1 MASRQPLQPMD
12 VTSLKAVLSE
22 WRLQL
27 VPSRFEKAQQP
38 DPQMIQLGL
47 RSLDGMQWLLLSWQ
61 ADAARLY
68 RIDPP
73 ARSGEGSTLAQQLQH
88 GLRGLA
94 LVEIRQ
100 PGWERVVELGF
111 ARRPD
116 DPIERWLVAELMG
129 RRSNLL
135 LLDGQR
141 QVVTLARQV
150 KDSQSRL
157 RPLTTG
163 DAYTSPPVLQG
174 EPPQQPGSQEVWQ
187 RRLMLRSQPLGEALL
202 EAYQGVSPAL
212 VRQLLDDEQRQR
224 CVFDLADT
232 TWAGLWQRW
241 SRWLEAV
248 QRDDFGWWQ
257 HGAGY
262 RCWQPLPPS
271 ASPQTPPADLDRW
284 LINRGAAGYYEGI
297 LQRRRLQERRQQLE
311 LLLQRGLQQERQQ
324 RQEQERLLALTG
336 SSEQL
341 QRQADGLLC
350 QRAPSKAC
358 IEEAQR
364 LYRQARKL
372 RRGVEAIQQ
381 RLALHHQRLEA
392 LEASLVYLT
401 QAEDEV
407 GLDGLAHEI
416 EAWHRRARRRTG
428 ASAPARDRH
437 LPHPLELRTPGGLT
451 VQVGRNHRQNEWIS
465 LRQARRGDLWFHA
478 QELPGSHVVLKC
490 SVAPAADGDQQL
502 AADLAA
508 HFSRGRGNR
517 KVPVV
522 MVPTHDLQRIPG
534 AAPGTVRHRGG
545 TLLWGE
551 PERALAALAAAP
563 SLRPSPQ
570 P

>member
-1 MASRQPLQPMD
+1 MAIRQPLQPMD

-22 WRLQL
+22 WRRQL
-27 VPSRFEKAQQP
+27 LPSRFEKAQQP
-38 DPQMIQLGL
+38 DPHSIQVGL
-47 RSLDGMQWLLLSWQ
+47 RSLEGMQWLLLSWQ

-68 RIDPP
+68 RIEPP
-73 ARSGEGSTLAQQLQH
+73 PRSGEGSTLAQQLQH

-135 LLDGQR
+135 LLEGQR

-163 DAYTSPPVLQG
+163 DAYASPPALQG
-174 EPPQQPGSQEVWQ
+174 EPPQQPRGREDWQ
-187 RRLMLRSQPLGEALL
+187 RRLMLRPQPLGEALL
-202 EAYQGVSPAL
+202 DAFQGVSPAL
-212 VRQLLDDEQRQR
+212 VRQLLDDGQRQR
-224 CVFDLADT
+224 CVEQLEESA
-232 TWAGLWQRW
+232 WAGLWQRW
-241 SRWLEAV
+241 CGWLEAV
-248 QRDDFGWWQ
+248 EHDDFGWWQ
-257 HGAGY
+257 EAGGY
-262 RCWQPLPPS
+262 RCWPS
-271 ASPQTPPADLDRW
+271 SPAMAAW
-284 LINRGAAGYYEGI
+284 SINRGVASYYEG
-297 LQRRRLQERRQQLE
+297 LLNHRRLQERREQLE
-311 LLLQRGLQQERQQ
+311 RILHRAIQQERTK
-324 RQEQERLLALTG
+324 RQEQERLLELTG
-336 SSEQL
+336 SSDRL
-341 QRQADGLLC
+341 QRQADGLLS
-350 QRAPSKAC
+350 QLAPSKAC
-358 IEEAQR
+358 VEEAQQ

-372 RRGVEAIQQ
+372 RRAVEAIQE

-392 LEASLVYLT
+392 LEASLIYLI
-401 QAEDEV
+401 QADDEAA
-407 GLDGLAHEI
+407 LDGLAQEI
-416 EAWHRRARRRTG
+416 EAGQGRPPRRSNSLAKG
-428 ASAPARDRH
+428 RDRR
-437 LPHPLELRTPGGLT
+437 LPLPMELQTPGGLT

-478 QELPGSHVVLKC
+478 QEIPGSHVVLK
-490 SVAPAADGDQQL
+490 SSEAPAAEGDQQL

-517 KVPVV
+517 QVPVV

-551 PERALAALAAAP
+551 PDRALAALSAPP
-563 SLRPSPQ
+563 SLRAPAQ
-570 P
+570 Q